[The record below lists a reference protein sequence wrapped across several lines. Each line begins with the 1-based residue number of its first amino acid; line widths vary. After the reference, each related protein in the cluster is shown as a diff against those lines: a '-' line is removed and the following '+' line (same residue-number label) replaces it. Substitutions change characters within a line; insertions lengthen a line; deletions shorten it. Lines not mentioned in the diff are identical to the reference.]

1 MEQQHSAEGE
11 PQQLA
16 MTVTDVEF
24 AAVDIEAPVRGSSNV
39 DCWSLASLY
48 QTATSKEEESGNAT
62 AVRVFGLLS
71 AIANIHFKPED
82 RSEPYGPHSVTNA
95 HRSIISSDLRGD
107 QSAVIAEFVPTIRN
121 PGLRARLAD
130 IAWQYHR
137 KLAAMAQQA
146 IDAYCEAV
154 QLVLDGEAKFVDE
167 DRTASSNDGCD
178 MLRRACQI
186 AHATGWKD
194 PHAPRL
200 RTLLGAVI
208 RDAIDRQDH
217 RGFFNSSEVF
227 LQFGID
233 DDDAI
238 AANAEN
244 FAISK
249 DVDPHWSHDLWEL
262 AARAH
267 WQTGNGDERDRCLVG
282 AAESFITIAD
292 ASEGQGMVAASF
304 IMDAIQALRRLPNTK
319 QRRQALEKRLRHAQ
333 ASVRDEMGVI
343 STKIGLT
350 EDVKDARR
358 RVAGASLAQ
367 ALAEFGDMAASPD
380 PETLREHASKQAGE
394 NPLSSLMPTTV
405 VDEDGKVV
413 AKSPGFLGAGARD
426 DLVPLGPH
434 ALDGAER
441 HDLARLF
448 AGLRLSLAGPT
459 DDLAVERRLVALD
472 DVAVIVETAHEH
484 MNEKSARAG
493 AGCRGC
499 LHNGVSPG
507 IGGCERREHPP
518 GHPSAALLP
527 ARLDLSEA
535 QGAREGRGRALPR
548 SLLREVT
555 GEPTPPLKTPLQK
568 A

>member
-1 MEQQHSAEGE
+1 
-11 PQQLA
+11 

-48 QTATSKEEESGNAT
+48 QTTTSKEEESGNAT

-95 HRSIISSDLRGD
+95 HRSIIFSDLRGD

-130 IAWQYHR
+130 IAWHYHR

-217 RGFFNSSEVF
+217 RGFFNSSELS

-267 WQTGNGDERDRCLVG
+267 WQTGNGDERDRWADMAVFACLLRQLEPFWSLRWSSSSRRMAKPPSSRYVSPSS
-282 AAESFITIAD
+282 ETRSIAPFPT
-292 ASEGQGMVAASF
+292 GCYPK
-304 IMDAIQALRRLPNTK
+304 PNP
-319 QRRQALEKRLRHAQ
+319 A
-333 ASVRDEMGVI
+333 
-343 STKIGLT
+343 
-350 EDVKDARR
+350 ARR
-358 RVAGASLAQ
+358 CD
-367 ALAEFGDMAASPD
+367 ALS
-380 PETLREHASKQAGE
+380 TR
-394 NPLSSLMPTTV
+394 
-405 VDEDGKVV
+405 
-413 AKSPGFLGAGARD
+413 
-426 DLVPLGPH
+426 
-434 ALDGAER
+434 
-441 HDLARLF
+441 
-448 AGLRLSLAGPT
+448 
-459 DDLAVERRLVALD
+459 
-472 DVAVIVETAHEH
+472 
-484 MNEKSARAG
+484 
-493 AGCRGC
+493 
-499 LHNGVSPG
+499 
-507 IGGCERREHPP
+507 
-518 GHPSAALLP
+518 
-527 ARLDLSEA
+527 
-535 QGAREGRGRALPR
+535 AREPG
-548 SLLREVT
+548 
-555 GEPTPPLKTPLQK
+555 
-568 A
+568 